1 MINPVIN
8 KPRIYTLGAC
18 KGIRV
23 KKNNPV
29 ARSYCGI
36 SQESLFCGVN
46 RESFN
51 VVKYQKKSGV
61 KILICLFLFS
71 IVASLAQAKDYKYPY
86 SSFKER
92 DPFKPLVNKR
102 GNILIREKKGIG
114 DFLLQGIMYSPKG
127 SQVIINNE
135 VFKEGD
141 IVEGYKIKRIDVYK
155 VIFEKKGEEFVLKW
169 GE

>member
-1 MINPVIN
+1 MVRYREVKGVI
-8 KPRIYTLGAC
+8 
-18 KGIRV
+18 
-23 KKNNPV
+23 
-29 ARSYCGI
+29 
-36 SQESLFCGVN
+36 
-46 RESFN
+46 
-51 VVKYQKKSGV
+51 
-61 KILICLFLFS
+61 ILAFLILFS
-71 IVASLAQAKDYKYPY
+71 VITFSTQAKRYEYPY

-92 DPFKPLVNKR
+92 DPFKPLVGKG

-114 DFLLQGIMYSPKG
+114 DFILQGIMYSPKG